1 MEVIM
6 FTANPFVPLAE
17 FISPAVMQ
25 GYLVLMTLA
34 VAAGTVF
41 DMLHKQSAKFF
52 AQEWQAS
59 QTHAKRQLGGGEIAS
74 LAARTLLKEVATSG
88 EFCKPARRLSHLLM
102 SYGFVIYL
110 LTTIVMVCVYP
121 AATTPTPALLPL
133 LWHLGALMA
142 AVGGYWFFFL
152 LRVDVAHEGHSPFR
166 LVRADLFIVTLLAS
180 VSFALVWSF
189 VQTTHNVMAS
199 WVFFALYIFFSTLL
213 FVSVPRSKFA
223 HMFYKPVV
231 AFQRRVEEA
240 NGSSKLPAAATGG
253 ERCPP
258 SHT

>member
-1 MEVIM
+1 M
-6 FTANPFVPLAE
+6 FTANPFVTLAE

-25 GYLVLMTLA
+25 GYLVLMALA

-41 DMLHKQSAKFF
+41 DMLHKKSLQFF
-52 AQEWQAS
+52 AQDWQAS
-59 QTHAKRQLGGGEIAS
+59 RAGAKRPLGGGEIAS
-74 LAARTLLKEVATSG
+74 LAARTIMKEVATSG

-102 SYGFVIYL
+102 SYGFVLYL
-110 LTTIVMVCVYP
+110 IMTVVMVCFYP
-121 AATTPTPALLPL
+121 TQATPTPALLPI
-133 LWHLGALMA
+133 LWHLGALMVL
-142 AVGGYWFFFL
+142 VGGYWFFFL

-180 VSFALVWSF
+180 VSFALVWSL
-189 VQTTHNVMAS
+189 VQTTHNEMAA

-213 FVSVPRSKFA
+213 FVSVPWSKFA

-240 NGSSKLPAAATGG
+240 NGSSKLPTPTTPGG

>member
-1 MEVIM
+1 M
-6 FTANPFVPLAE
+6 FTANPFVPLAD
-17 FISPAVMQ
+17 FISPALMQ
-25 GYLVLMTLA
+25 GYLVLMALA

-41 DMLHKQSAKFF
+41 DMLHKQSLQFF
-52 AQEWQAS
+52 ARDWQAS
-59 QTHAKRQLGGGEIAS
+59 QTDAKRPLGGGEMAA
-74 LAARTLLKEVATSG
+74 LAATTLLKEVATSG
-88 EFCKPARRLSHLLM
+88 EFCNKKRRLSHLLM

-110 LTTIVMVCVYP
+110 LTTIVMVCAYP
-121 AATTPTPALLPL
+121 TAATPTPALLPL
-133 LWHLGALMA
+133 LWHLGALMVL
-142 AVGGYWFFFL
+142 VGGYWFFFL

-166 LVRADLFIVTLLAS
+166 LVRADLFIGSLLAS
-180 VSFALVWSF
+180 VTFALAWAF
-189 VQTTHNVMAS
+189 AQTTPYPAVA

-213 FVSVPRSKFA
+213 FVSVPWSKFA

-240 NGSSKLPAAATGG
+240 NGSSKLPTPTAPGG